1 MARLHLGW
9 LPSAAA
15 LALAL
20 VSLTSPCAAQDQ
32 PPAPSFAEK
41 QMDRIPAGTAFS
53 PKNFDQSPPED
64 FNRLILFVEGRL
76 GSGDVNAAGETVR
89 RYAELFNLVYMANVG
104 RKADGRYFLDK
115 AAVGFSTK
123 IKGRDTV
130 ITLDSEQRLG
140 ANLGFIG
147 RNVFA
152 GNEEAL
158 KDILQIARTPQA
170 MLIHAPTR
178 MLYQNEHRMMAV
190 RFLIWVSPGDGN
202 LWTMAYQLA
211 PMTDGS
217 FTVVG
222 DTFQV
227 LKAGTIEDRV
237 MNVKGDRFTL
247 GIPAADAFALVRLP
261 QGTAVPFTNGLKQLA
276 AAKRYD
282 EASFAQLLREFDAA
296 MAAARRQ

>member
-15 LALAL
+15 LAFAL
-20 VSLTSPCAAQDQ
+20 VWLTSPCAAQNQ
-32 PPAPSFAEK
+32 PPAPSFTERP
-41 QMDRIPAGTAFS
+41 MDRIPAGTAFT
-53 PKNFDQSPPED
+53 PATFDQSPPSG

-89 RYAELFNLVYMANVG
+89 RYAELFNLVYLANVEQ
-104 RKADGRYFLDK
+104 AAGRYFLDR

-123 IKGRDTV
+123 IRGKDTV

-178 MLYQNEHRMMAV
+178 MLYQGAHRMMAV
-190 RFLIWVSPGDGN
+190 RFLIWVSPSDGN
-202 LWTMAYQLA
+202 LWTMAYQLSPA
-211 PMTDGS
+211 ADGS

-247 GIPAADAFALVRLP
+247 GIPAADAFAVVRLP

-296 MAAARRQ
+296 MAARRQ